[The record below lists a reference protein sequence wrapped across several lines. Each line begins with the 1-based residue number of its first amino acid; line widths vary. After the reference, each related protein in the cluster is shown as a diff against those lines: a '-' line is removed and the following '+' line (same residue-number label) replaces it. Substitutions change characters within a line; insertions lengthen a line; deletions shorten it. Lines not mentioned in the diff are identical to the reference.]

1 ATAQDRSGLAADDLA
16 ERVTWTVDYPT
27 GLHARPA
34 AAWAEAAKALPV
46 ALRVRHGAETA
57 DPRSLVA
64 LLQLGLKAGD
74 AITISASGPGAR
86 GALDS

>member
-1 ATAQDRSGLAADDLA
+1 
-16 ERVTWTVDYPT
+16 
-27 GLHARPA
+27 
-34 AAWAEAAKALPV
+34 
-46 ALRVRHGAETA
+46 RVRHGAETA

-86 GALDS
+86 GALDSFHGTITRLTPREKAEAARAAQKAAAAVPVQGWKPVGT